1 MSLKIQEKF
10 LFEIKNILRVEEVTS
25 ISTISEVKT
34 SNPVTIQPTQADP
47 RFEASKPQ
55 QIIDETPTQVA
66 VHISNETPTPIS
78 VSTLQPIPPPRI
90 PPDTENTA
98 PYPVSNLPYPV
109 DSPHKIPI
117 AGQFE

>member
-1 MSLKIQEKF
+1 MKIPEKF

-34 SNPVTIQPTQADP
+34 SNQVTIQPTQTDP
-47 RFEASKPQ
+47 RFQPSKPP
-55 QIIDETPTQVA
+55 QIIDKPPTQVS
-66 VHISNETPTPIS
+66 VRISDETPTPIS
-78 VSTLQPIPPPRI
+78 ISTLQPIPPPRI
-90 PPDTENTA
+90 PSDTENKA